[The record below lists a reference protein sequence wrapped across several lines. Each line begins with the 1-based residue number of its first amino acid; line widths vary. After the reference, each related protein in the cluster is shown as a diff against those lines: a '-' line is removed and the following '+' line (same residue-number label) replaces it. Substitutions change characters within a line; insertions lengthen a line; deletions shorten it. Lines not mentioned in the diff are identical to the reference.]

1 MSVAVDV
8 CGVADRIVYVDAVS
22 SGGPGCARQPRS
34 SVAENDAHQ
43 VMHGQSAG
51 RSAVATPSRAPARK
65 AHMCGAA
72 ANDSLL
78 QSAFLPCT
86 LGLPGHSR
94 RIAAD
99 SLFVPAAESAAPAAA
114 GARGPPAIV
123 MKVEGKKALVFGGTS
138 GIGLATA
145 CQLRDLGAEVVAVS
159 RVNITPAVDV
169 PAASHRQFSA
179 AWPVQSPISRVER
192 GDRLTAAGA
201 YCALLR
207 TLLSVSAGP
216 IQARKRRGGHGGAV
230 RRP

>member
-1 MSVAVDV
+1 VAPLPTTRFRRFPLLTLLPRPSAYL
-8 CGVADRIVYVDAVS
+8 GTRGAS
-22 SGGPGCARQPRS
+22 QPTVFFWSFCPSRS
-34 SVAENDAHQ
+34 PRPR
-43 VMHGQSAG
+43 AG
-51 RSAVATPSRAPARK
+51 RG
-65 AHMCGAA
+65 CC
-72 ANDSLL
+72 
-78 QSAFLPCT
+78 LPVE
-86 LGLPGHSR
+86 P
-94 RIAAD
+94 
-99 SLFVPAAESAAPAAA
+99 
-114 GARGPPAIV
+114 GPPAIV

>member
-22 SGGPGCARQPRS
+22 ASGSQGAWQRPAATGVSHVGQQCGP
-34 SVAENDAHQ
+34 VAENDAHQ

-51 RSAVATPSRAPARK
+51 RSAAATPSRAPARK

-72 ANDSLL
+72 ANDSL
-78 QSAFLPCT
+78 QAPS
-86 LGLPGHSR
+86 PGAPSRLTWALARAR
-94 RIAAD
+94 RIACAAD
-99 SLFVPAAESAAPAAA
+99 SLFCPSSQRSPRPRAASRSRPS
-114 GARGPPAIV
+114 PAIV

-179 AWPVQSPISRVER
+179 AWPVQSAVNQQGR
-192 GDRLTAAGA
+192 
-201 YCALLR
+201 
-207 TLLSVSAGP
+207 
-216 IQARKRRGGHGGAV
+216 ARR
-230 RRP
+230 